1 LRKRQLIARANIIDI
16 EIDNLEIA
24 NRIVIIAKTK

>member
-1 LRKRQLIARANIIDI
+1 LRKKQLTIKVNIIVV
-16 EIDNLEIA
+16 EINNLEIA